1 MPSSPPVFLDEPEA
15 YSIIP
20 FLEKLSHVFVLKA
33 FTKIYAMAGL
43 RLGYALCSNE
53 DVLTKICQVRQPW
66 SVSGLAQ
73 RAGIAALKET
83 EYVLKTRKLVHEQRK
98 KMEAALTEL
107 GYIVY
112 PSQANYIFF
121 KEKTLEGATDSLYDR
136 MLKQGVLIRSCSN
149 YPGLDASC
157 YRICVKTE
165 EENREFLH
173 KLSQCTVTKRT
184 DIKCTDTKH
193 TDTVYTDA
201 NPTQAPHRP
210 EKEE

>member
-1 MPSSPPVFLDEPEA
+1 
-15 YSIIP
+15 
-20 FLEKLSHVFVLKA
+20 
-33 FTKIYAMAGL
+33 MAGL

-83 EYVLKTRKLVHEQRK
+83 EYVLKTRKLIHEQRE

-107 GYIVY
+107 AISSIR
-112 PSQANYIFF
+112 PRPIIFSLW
-121 KEKTLEGATDSLYDR
+121 KDSGRSNRQPVRPHAKT
-136 MLKQGVLIRSCSN
+136 GVLIRSCSN

>member
-1 MPSSPPVFLDEPEA
+1 MSREKNGGGINRTGLYRLSVPGQLYFL
-15 YSIIP
+15 Y
-20 FLEKLSHVFVLKA
+20 
-33 FTKIYAMAGL
+33 G
-43 RLGYALCSNE
+43 
-53 DVLTKICQVRQPW
+53 
-66 SVSGLAQ
+66 
-73 RAGIAALKET
+73 
-83 EYVLKTRKLVHEQRK
+83 
-98 KMEAALTEL
+98 
-107 GYIVY
+107 
-112 PSQANYIFF
+112 
-121 KEKTLEGATDSLYDR
+121 KTLEGATDSLYDR

-184 DIKCTDTKH
+184 DIKCADTKH

>member
-1 MPSSPPVFLDEPEA
+1 M
-15 YSIIP
+15 
-20 FLEKLSHVFVLKA
+20 
-33 FTKIYAMAGL
+33 
-43 RLGYALCSNE
+43 
-53 DVLTKICQVRQPW
+53 
-66 SVSGLAQ
+66 
-73 RAGIAALKET
+73 
-83 EYVLKTRKLVHEQRK
+83 
-98 KMEAALTEL
+98 
-107 GYIVY
+107 
-112 PSQANYIFF
+112 
-121 KEKTLEGATDSLYDR
+121 EKTLEGATDSLYDR
-136 MLKQGVLIRSCSN
+136 MLKQASSSAAAPN

>member
-1 MPSSPPVFLDEPEA
+1 
-15 YSIIP
+15 
-20 FLEKLSHVFVLKA
+20 
-33 FTKIYAMAGL
+33 
-43 RLGYALCSNE
+43 
-53 DVLTKICQVRQPW
+53 
-66 SVSGLAQ
+66 
-73 RAGIAALKET
+73 
-83 EYVLKTRKLVHEQRK
+83 
-98 KMEAALTEL
+98 MEAALTEL

-121 KEKTLEGATDSLYDR
+121 MEKTLEGATDSLYDR
-136 MLKQGVLIRSCSN
+136 MLKQGVLLRSCSN
-149 YPGLDASC
+149 LSLGLDASC

-184 DIKCTDTKH
+184 DIKCADTKH

>member
-1 MPSSPPVFLDEPEA
+1 MSR
-15 YSIIP
+15 
-20 FLEKLSHVFVLKA
+20 EKN
-33 FTKIYAMAGL
+33 G
-43 RLGYALCSNE
+43 G
-53 DVLTKICQVRQPW
+53 
-66 SVSGLAQ
+66 
-73 RAGIAALKET
+73 GINRT
-83 EYVLKTRKLVHEQRK
+83 
-98 KMEAALTEL
+98 

-173 KLSQCTVTKRT
+173 KLSQCTVTQNVQ
-184 DIKCTDTKH
+184 I
-193 TDTVYTDA
+193 
-201 NPTQAPHRP
+201 
-210 EKEE
+210 